1 MGGHV
6 ERTGVARRE
15 EEGEVVGIPASGG
28 RQLDEDRDAAD
39 QIAVAGER
47 RRRAR
52 HRALRSRTTRGP
64 DALDPRNGEVRPAQA
79 EAVERVAFDLDAQQL
94 LAVRHRAQRP
104 GCSAL
109 GPSRVG
115 AAAENDRA
123 EERHERADPEP
134 HRIKLQERASVP

>member
-1 MGGHV
+1 MPP
-6 ERTGVARRE
+6 TSS
-15 EEGEVVGIPASGG
+15 PSQAS
-28 RQLDEDRDAAD
+28 
-39 QIAVAGER
+39 VAGVPDTVHCGVG
-47 RRRAR
+47 A
-52 HRALRSRTTRGP
+52 AGGA
-64 DALDPRNGEVRPAQA
+64 DALDPRNSEVRSAQA

-134 HRIKLQERASVP
+134 HRIKLQERASVPWGNAR